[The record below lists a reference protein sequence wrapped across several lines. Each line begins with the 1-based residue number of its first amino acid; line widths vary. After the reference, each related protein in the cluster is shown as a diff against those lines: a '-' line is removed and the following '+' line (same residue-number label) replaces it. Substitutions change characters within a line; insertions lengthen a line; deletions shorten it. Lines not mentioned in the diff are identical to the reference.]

1 MIYNLSRIIIG
12 EVLIMFAIARKPKS
26 TEAESYRRLRT
37 NIEYSS
43 FDDKYK
49 VIVVTS
55 SFPEEGKSTTAG
67 NLAISMSDTEKK
79 VLLIDCDIRKPSLHK
94 KFKISNSKGLTELIM
109 GRSSFD
115 EVSYKYNEN
124 LTVITS
130 GSKVPNP
137 SELLAS
143 EVMNIFL
150 QEARENFDYVVIDT
164 PPVQLVTDA
173 QILSSKAD
181 GTLLVVKAESTK
193 KNQVASSVGLL
204 RKVNATV
211 MGTVLNAVKN
221 TVEKKYNY
229 YE

>member
-1 MIYNLSRIIIG
+1 
-12 EVLIMFAIARKPKS
+12 MFAIARKPKS
-26 TEAESYRRLRT
+26 IEAEAYRRLRT

-55 SFPEEGKSTTAG
+55 SFPGEGKSTAAG

-79 VLLIDCDIRKPSLHK
+79 VLLIDCDVRKPSLHR

-109 GRSSFD
+109 GKSSFN
-115 EVSYKYNEN
+115 EISYKYNEN
-124 LTVITS
+124 LTIITS

-137 SELLAS
+137 SELLGS
-143 EVMNIFL
+143 EVMYRFL
-150 QEARENFDYVVIDT
+150 QEARENFDYVIMDT
-164 PPVQLVTDA
+164 PPVKLVTDA
-173 QILSSKAD
+173 QILGSKAD

-193 KNQVASSVGLL
+193 KNQVASSVDLL

-221 TVEKKYNY
+221 TVEKKYDY

>member
-1 MIYNLSRIIIG
+1 
-12 EVLIMFAIARKPKS
+12 MFAIARKPKS
-26 TEAESYRRLRT
+26 IEAEAYRRLRT

-55 SFPEEGKSTTAG
+55 SFPGEGKSTTAG

-79 VLLIDCDIRKPSLHK
+79 VLLIDCDVRKPSLHR

-109 GRSSFD
+109 GKSSFN
-115 EVSYKYNEN
+115 EISYKYNEN
-124 LTVITS
+124 LTIITS

-137 SELLAS
+137 SELLGS
-143 EVMNIFL
+143 EVMYRFL
-150 QEARENFDYVVIDT
+150 QEARENFDYVIMDT
-164 PPVQLVTDA
+164 PPVKLVTDA
-173 QILSSKAD
+173 QILGSKAD

-193 KNQVASSVGLL
+193 KNQVASSVDLL

-221 TVEKKYNY
+221 TVEKKYDY

>member
-1 MIYNLSRIIIG
+1 
-12 EVLIMFAIARKPKS
+12 MFAIARKPKS
-26 TEAESYRRLRT
+26 IEAEAYRRLRT

-55 SFPEEGKSTTAG
+55 SFPGEGKSTTAG

-79 VLLIDCDIRKPSLHK
+79 VLLIDCDVRKPSLHR

-109 GRSSFD
+109 GKSSFN
-115 EVSYKYNEN
+115 EISYKYNEN
-124 LTVITS
+124 LTIITS

-137 SELLAS
+137 SELLGS
-143 EVMNIFL
+143 EVMYRFL
-150 QEARENFDYVVIDT
+150 QEARENFDYVIMDT

-173 QILSSKAD
+173 QILGSKAD

-193 KNQVASSVGLL
+193 KNQVASSVDLL

-211 MGTVLNAVKN
+211 MGTVLNEVKN
-221 TVEKKYNY
+221 TVEKKYDY

>member
-1 MIYNLSRIIIG
+1 
-12 EVLIMFAIARKPKS
+12 MFVMEKAPKS
-26 TEAESYRRLRT
+26 IDAEAYRSLRS

-43 FDDKYK
+43 FDDEYRAS
-49 VIVVTS
+49 VVTS
-55 SFPEEGKSTTAG
+55 SVPGEGKSTTSG
-67 NLAISMSDTEKK
+67 NLALSLAQSGNK
-79 VLLIDCDIRKPSLHK
+79 VLLVDCDMRKPSIHK
-94 KFKISNSKGLTELIM
+94 KFKISNSKGLTELIR

>member
-1 MIYNLSRIIIG
+1 
-12 EVLIMFAIARKPKS
+12 MFAIARKPKS

-181 GTLLVVKAESTK
+181 GTLLVE
-193 KNQVASSVGLL
+193 
-204 RKVNATV
+204 
-211 MGTVLNAVKN
+211 
-221 TVEKKYNY
+221 
-229 YE
+229 

>member
-1 MIYNLSRIIIG
+1 
-12 EVLIMFAIARKPKS
+12 MFAIARKPKS
-26 TEAESYRRLRT
+26 IEAEAYRRLRT

-55 SFPEEGKSTTAG
+55 SFPGEGKSTTAG

-79 VLLIDCDIRKPSLHK
+79 VLLIDCDVRKPSLHR
-94 KFKISNSKGLTELIM
+94 KFKIS
-109 GRSSFD
+109 
-115 EVSYKYNEN
+115 
-124 LTVITS
+124 
-130 GSKVPNP
+130 
-137 SELLAS
+137 SEMLGS
-143 EVMNIFL
+143 EVMYRFL
-150 QEARENFDYVVIDT
+150 QEARENFDYVIMDT

-173 QILSSKAD
+173 QILGSKAD

-193 KNQVASSVGLL
+193 KNQVASSVDLL

-221 TVEKKYNY
+221 TVEKKYDY

>member
-1 MIYNLSRIIIG
+1 
-12 EVLIMFAIARKPKS
+12 MFAIARKPKS
-26 TEAESYRRLRT
+26 IEAEAYRRLRT

-55 SFPEEGKSTTAG
+55 SFPGEGKSATAG

-79 VLLIDCDIRKPSLHK
+79 VLLIDCDVRKPSLHR

-109 GRSSFD
+109 GKAAFN
-115 EVSYKYNEN
+115 EISYKYNEN
-124 LTVITS
+124 LTIITS

-137 SELLAS
+137 SELLGS
-143 EVMNIFL
+143 EVMYRFL
-150 QEARENFDYVVIDT
+150 QEARENFDYVIMDT
-164 PPVQLVTDA
+164 SPVQLVTDA
-173 QILSSKAD
+173 QILGSKAD

-193 KNQVASSVGLL
+193 KNQVASSVDLL

-221 TVEKKYNY
+221 TVEKKYDY

>member
-1 MIYNLSRIIIG
+1 
-12 EVLIMFAIARKPKS
+12 MFAIARKPKS
-26 TEAESYRRLRT
+26 IEAEAYRRLRT

-55 SFPEEGKSTTAG
+55 SFPGEGKSTTAG

-79 VLLIDCDIRKPSLHK
+79 VLLIDCDVRKPSLHR

-109 GRSSFD
+109 GKSSFN
-115 EVSYKYNEN
+115 EISYKYNEN
-124 LTVITS
+124 LTIITS

-137 SELLAS
+137 SELLGS
-143 EVMNIFL
+143 EVMYRFL
-150 QEARENFDYVVIDT
+150 QEARENFDYVIMDT
-164 PPVQLVTDA
+164 PPVKLVTDA
-173 QILSSKAD
+173 QILGSKAD

-193 KNQVASSVGLL
+193 KNQVASSVDLL

-211 MGTVLNAVKN
+211 MGTVLNAVKY
-221 TVEKKYNY
+221 TVEKKYDY

>member
-1 MIYNLSRIIIG
+1 MADNQSGDFDISVENHEGSRL
-12 EVLIMFAIARKPKS
+12 E
-26 TEAESYRRLRT
+26 RRLA
-37 NIEYSS
+37 S

>member
-1 MIYNLSRIIIG
+1 
-12 EVLIMFAIARKPKS
+12 MFAIARKPKS

-43 FDDKYK
+43 FDNKYK

-211 MGTVLNAVKN
+211 IGTVLNAVKN

>member
-1 MIYNLSRIIIG
+1 
-12 EVLIMFAIARKPKS
+12 MFAIARKPKS

-55 SFPEEGKSTTAG
+55 SFPGEGKSTTAG

-79 VLLIDCDIRKPSLHK
+79 VLLIDCDVRKPSLHR

-109 GRSSFD
+109 GKSSFN
-115 EVSYKYNEN
+115 EISYKYNEN
-124 LTVITS
+124 LTIITS

-137 SELLAS
+137 SELLGS
-143 EVMNIFL
+143 EVMYRFL
-150 QEARENFDYVVIDT
+150 QEARENFDYVIMDT
-164 PPVQLVTDA
+164 PPVKLVTDA
-173 QILSSKAD
+173 QILGSKAD

-193 KNQVASSVGLL
+193 KNQVASSVDLL

-221 TVEKKYNY
+221 TVEKKYDY

>member
-1 MIYNLSRIIIG
+1 
-12 EVLIMFAIARKPKS
+12 MFAIARKPKS

>member
-1 MIYNLSRIIIG
+1 
-12 EVLIMFAIARKPKS
+12 MFAIARKPKS

-94 KFKISNSKGLTELIM
+94 KFKTSNSKGLTELIM
-109 GRSSFD
+109 GKSSFD

>member
-1 MIYNLSRIIIG
+1 
-12 EVLIMFAIARKPKS
+12 MFAIARKPKS
-26 TEAESYRRLRT
+26 IEAESYRRLRT

>member
-1 MIYNLSRIIIG
+1 
-12 EVLIMFAIARKPKS
+12 MFAIARKPKS

-109 GRSSFD
+109 GKSSFD

>member
-1 MIYNLSRIIIG
+1 
-12 EVLIMFAIARKPKS
+12 MFAIAKKPKS
-26 TEAESYRRLRT
+26 IEAEAYRRLRT

-43 FDDKYK
+43 FDEKYK

-55 SFPEEGKSTTAG
+55 SLPGEGKSTTAG
-67 NLAISMSDTEKK
+67 NLAISMSNTEKR
-79 VLLIDCDIRKPSLHK
+79 VLLIDCDMRKPTLHRR
-94 KFKISNSKGLTELIM
+94 FKISNTKGLTDLIM
-109 GRSSFD
+109 NKYGFK

-124 LTVITS
+124 LTVITA

-137 SELLAS
+137 AELLS
-143 EVMNIFL
+143 SDVMERFL
-150 QEARENFDYVVIDT
+150 EEARENYDYVIIDT

-173 QILSSKAD
+173 QILASKAD
-181 GTLLVVKAESTK
+181 GTLLVVKAEATK
-193 KNQVASSVGLL
+193 KEEVASSVDLL

-211 MGTVLNAVKN
+211 MGTVLNAVKD

>member
-1 MIYNLSRIIIG
+1 
-12 EVLIMFAIARKPKS
+12 MFAIARKPKS

-49 VIVVTS
+49 VIVVTI

>member
-1 MIYNLSRIIIG
+1 
-12 EVLIMFAIARKPKS
+12 MFAIARKPKS

-211 MGTVLNAVKN
+211 VGTVLNAVKN

>member
-1 MIYNLSRIIIG
+1 MNYIVTGGSGFIGTHLINLLKEVYPDCNIYNL
-12 EVLIMFAIARKPKS
+12 
-26 TEAESYRRLRT
+26 
-37 NIEYSS
+37 
-43 FDDKYK
+43 D
-49 VIVVTS
+49 IV
-55 SFPEEGKSTTAG
+55 ENCQDGKATYI
-67 NLAISMSDTEKK
+67 N
-79 VLLIDCDIRKPSLHK
+79 CDVRKPSLHR

-109 GRSSFD
+109 GKSSFN
-115 EVSYKYNEN
+115 EISYKYNEN
-124 LTVITS
+124 LTIITS

-137 SELLAS
+137 SELLGS
-143 EVMNIFL
+143 EVMYRFL

-173 QILSSKAD
+173 QILGSKAD

>member
-1 MIYNLSRIIIG
+1 
-12 EVLIMFAIARKPKS
+12 MFAIARKPKS

-130 GSKVPNP
+130 GSKFPNP
-137 SELLAS
+137 SELLGS
-143 EVMNIFL
+143 EVMYRFL

-193 KNQVASSVGLL
+193 KNQVASSVDLL

-221 TVEKKYNY
+221 TVEKKYDY

>member
-1 MIYNLSRIIIG
+1 
-12 EVLIMFAIARKPKS
+12 MFAIARKPKS

-211 MGTVLNAVKN
+211 IGTVLNAVKN

>member
-1 MIYNLSRIIIG
+1 
-12 EVLIMFAIARKPKS
+12 MFAIARKPKS
-26 TEAESYRRLRT
+26 IEAEAYRRLRT

-55 SFPEEGKSTTAG
+55 SFPGEGKSTTAG

-79 VLLIDCDIRKPSLHK
+79 VLLIDCDVRKPSLHR

-109 GRSSFD
+109 GKAAFN
-115 EVSYKYNEN
+115 EISYKYNEN
-124 LTVITS
+124 LTIITS

-137 SELLAS
+137 SELLGS
-143 EVMNIFL
+143 EVMYRFL
-150 QEARENFDYVVIDT
+150 QEARENFDYVIMDT
-164 PPVQLVTDA
+164 SPVQLVTDA
-173 QILSSKAD
+173 QILGSKAD

-193 KNQVASSVGLL
+193 KNQVASSVDLL

-221 TVEKKYNY
+221 TVEKKYDY

>member
-1 MIYNLSRIIIG
+1 
-12 EVLIMFAIARKPKS
+12 MFAIARKPKS
-26 TEAESYRRLRT
+26 IEAESYRRLRT

-109 GRSSFD
+109 GKSSFD

-150 QEARENFDYVVIDT
+150 QEARENFDYVVIDI

-173 QILSSKAD
+173 QILGSKAD

>member
-1 MIYNLSRIIIG
+1 
-12 EVLIMFAIARKPKS
+12 MFAIARKPKS
-26 TEAESYRRLRT
+26 IEAEAYRRLRT

-55 SFPEEGKSTTAG
+55 SFPGEGKSTTAG
-67 NLAISMSDTEKK
+67 NLVISMSDTEKK
-79 VLLIDCDIRKPSLHK
+79 VLLIDCDVRKPSLHR

-109 GRSSFD
+109 GKSSFN
-115 EVSYKYNEN
+115 EISYKYNEN
-124 LTVITS
+124 LTIITS

-137 SELLAS
+137 SELLGS
-143 EVMNIFL
+143 EVMYRFL
-150 QEARENFDYVVIDT
+150 QEARENFDYVIMDT

-173 QILSSKAD
+173 QILCSKAD

-193 KNQVASSVGLL
+193 KNQVASSVDLL

-221 TVEKKYNY
+221 TVEKKYDY

>member
-1 MIYNLSRIIIG
+1 
-12 EVLIMFAIARKPKS
+12 MFAIARKPKS
-26 TEAESYRRLRT
+26 IEAEAYRRLRT

-55 SFPEEGKSTTAG
+55 SFPGEGKSTTAG

-79 VLLIDCDIRKPSLHK
+79 VLLIDCDVRKPSLHR

-109 GRSSFD
+109 GKAAFN
-115 EVSYKYNEN
+115 EISYKYNEN
-124 LTVITS
+124 LTIITS

-137 SELLAS
+137 SELLGS
-143 EVMNIFL
+143 EVMYRFL
-150 QEARENFDYVVIDT
+150 QEARENFDYVIMDT
-164 PPVQLVTDA
+164 SPVQMVTDA
-173 QILSSKAD
+173 QILGSKAD

-193 KNQVASSVGLL
+193 KNQVASSVDLL

-221 TVEKKYNY
+221 TVEKKYDY

>member
-1 MIYNLSRIIIG
+1 
-12 EVLIMFAIARKPKS
+12 MFAIARKPKS
-26 TEAESYRRLRT
+26 IEAESYRRLRT

-109 GRSSFD
+109 GKSSFD

-150 QEARENFDYVVIDT
+150 QEARENFDYVFDYVVIDT

-173 QILSSKAD
+173 QILGSKAD

>member
-1 MIYNLSRIIIG
+1 M
-12 EVLIMFAIARKPKS
+12 
-26 TEAESYRRLRT
+26 
-37 NIEYSS
+37 
-43 FDDKYK
+43 
-49 VIVVTS
+49 
-55 SFPEEGKSTTAG
+55 
-67 NLAISMSDTEKK
+67 
-79 VLLIDCDIRKPSLHK
+79 C
-94 KFKISNSKGLTELIM
+94 
-109 GRSSFD
+109 RSSFD
-115 EVSYKYNEN
+115 EVFYKYNEN

>member
-1 MIYNLSRIIIG
+1 
-12 EVLIMFAIARKPKS
+12 MFAIARKPKS

-109 GRSSFD
+109 SKSSFD